1 MQAGGRADFWS
12 CLFLAQS
19 LLLPG
24 SELPQVL
31 SKAQKSFLVKSLM
44 VFLMIT
50 QVRNRALNQMVTK
63 SPDCGFW
70 NLIPPDPSP
79 FSELCPLSKYVGST
93 HSRRKKRKLTF
104 LEDPFCTGYLILCQL
119 HCGVSCSENSHR
131 W

>member
-1 MQAGGRADFWS
+1 MWAGGRAYFRS
-12 CLFLAQS
+12 SLFLAQS

-24 SELPQVL
+24 SALPQVW
-31 SKAQKSFLVKSLM
+31 SRAQKSFLAKSLA

-63 SPDCGFW
+63 SDCGFW

-79 FSELCPLSKYVGST
+79 FSELCPLNKYAGSAHSKG
-93 HSRRKKRKLTF
+93 KKRKLTF
-104 LEDPFCTGYLILCQL
+104 LEDPFCTGYLVLYQL
-119 HCGVSCSENSHR
+119 HFSVSCSEDSHR